1 MQIKNS
7 YVIKSWILVDLNIF
21 FLIMYSLYVLI

>member
-7 YVIKSWILVDLNIF
+7 YVIKSWILVEHF